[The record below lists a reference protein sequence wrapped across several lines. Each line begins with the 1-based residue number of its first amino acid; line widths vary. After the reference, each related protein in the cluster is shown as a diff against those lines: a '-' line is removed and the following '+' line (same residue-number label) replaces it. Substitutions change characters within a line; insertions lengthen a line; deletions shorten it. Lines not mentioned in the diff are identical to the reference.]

1 MVCPGTSCPACIHL
15 VCMLPM
21 QTMSPVNTV
30 SPLLSSAPFTLWVTI
45 PYTIFL
51 VILVPVYWVYLGPQN
66 FLWACDIALFMTLYA
81 LWRRSA
87 LVASMAV
94 LVTLMPDIL
103 WVADYVARAVS
114 GSDFLGIGATAYM
127 FEKSVPFFVRALS
140 FFHFFLAP
148 LLVWMIYHIGYD
160 VRALRWQTGVAWIV
174 LPVSYFFTDPVRNI
188 NWVHGFAGIPPA
200 WMPPV
205 VFVLLIM
212 LAVPVLIFWPTHW
225 LMQRLF
231 FGANTFKRA

>member
-1 MVCPGTSCPACIHL
+1 
-15 VCMLPM
+15 M
-21 QTMSPVNTV
+21 QTMPPVRPV
-30 SPLLSSAPFTLWVTI
+30 SNLLSSAPFSLWASI

-51 VILVPVYWVYLGPQN
+51 VVLLTVYWVYLGPQN
-66 FLWACDIALFMTLYA
+66 FLWGCDIALFMTLYA

-94 LVTLMPDIL
+94 LVTLIPDIL
-103 WVADYVARAVS
+103 WVADYLARAVT
-114 GSDFLGIGATAYM
+114 GSDILGIGATAYM

-148 LLVWMIYHIGYD
+148 LLVWMIYHTGYD

-174 LPVSYFFTDPVRNI
+174 LPVSYFFTAPERNI
-188 NWVHGFAGIPPA
+188 NWVHGIAGIPPA

-205 VFVLLIM
+205 VYVMVIM
-212 LAVPVLIFWPTHW
+212 LAVPLFIFWPTHR
-225 LMQRLF
+225 LMRRLF
-231 FGANTFKRA
+231 SGVDSFKRI